1 MAGRGYSRAR
11 STLWRGAMET
21 LRNEAGGRGS
31 PDDVVVVHL
40 FEQADLAD
48 RGTRHALILCLE
60 SDLFQRDN
68 LVRLLV
74 PGAVLFPRGGVVS
87 ASVRLRARV
96 AKRGGDRELTTT
108 PYVPVFRRE
117 ARAGCSTGG
126 TRERERES
134 CQPTLPRSD
143 TPLPLPR
150 ATACPARPRPCLKCL
165 EV

>member
-1 MAGRGYSRAR
+1 MRAVLYGVKKAPR
-11 STLWRGAMET
+11 RRKKKICE
-21 LRNEAGGRGS
+21 EGS

-48 RGTRHALILCLE
+48 RRTRHALILCLE

-108 PYVPVFRRE
+108 P
-117 ARAGCSTGG
+117 
-126 TRERERES
+126 
-134 CQPTLPRSD
+134 
-143 TPLPLPR
+143 
-150 ATACPARPRPCLKCL
+150 
-165 EV
+165 